1 MCKCSVYVNSD
12 WSELVSKD
20 TEVSKY
26 RQVLDA
32 VRNEIVS
39 GKYAVDRRLPT
50 RSEIGERFGV
60 GMATVQKAL
69 EALTRDGF
77 LTARPGAGTYLV
89 ENAPHESCFGL
100 LLPHES
106 YSASVIHDNAVRQA
120 AKEVDNGASIQF
132 KYYGISALVQYRQ
145 DVNRLCDDVVCHR
158 LAGLISPFHHGELD
172 NTPVMTTPGVPRV
185 LCGDMKREGQFCV
198 GPEGGSFQKR
208 ALEYVLSRVRRR
220 IAHLQM
226 ETETSTGTLA
236 LESELREMGLDARP
250 YWIQRVNAGH
260 TASPATNTIRLLM
273 ELEGDK
279 RPDALIVHDDNLL
292 DAVVAGLLS
301 CDVRVPDELEVVSLA
316 NFPTPRPQGIQVR
329 RLGFDWVELI
339 SRSIDVIR
347 RAHQGHKSPPMF
359 LPAVFEDEL
368 PNRRATGQ
376 NGFAAAMR

>member
-1 MCKCSVYVNSD
+1 
-12 WSELVSKD
+12 VSKD

-26 RQVLDA
+26 RRVLES

-50 RSEIGERFGV
+50 RFEIGERFGV

-89 ENAPHESCFGL
+89 ENAPHESCFAL
-100 LLPHES
+100 LQPHES
-106 YSASVIHDNAVRQA
+106 YSASVIHDSAVRQA
-120 AKEVDNGASIQF
+120 AKELDNGSSIQF
-132 KYYGISALVQYRQ
+132 KYYGISPLVQFRQ

-172 NTPVMTTPGVPRV
+172 DTPIMTTPGVPRV
-185 LCGDMKREGQFCV
+185 LCTDLKREGVFCV
-198 GPEGGSFQKR
+198 GPQGGSFQKR
-208 ALEYVLSRVRRR
+208 ALEYVLSRGRRR

-226 ETETSTGTLA
+226 EAETSAGTVV
-236 LESELREMGLDARP
+236 LETELREMGLDVRP
-250 YWIQRVNAGH
+250 YWIQRVNLGL
-260 TASPATNTIRLLM
+260 TASPATNIIRLLM
-273 ELEGDK
+273 ELEGEK

-339 SRSIDVIR
+339 SRAVDVIR
-347 RAHQGHKSPPMF
+347 GAHQGHKSPPMY

-368 PNRRATGQ
+368 PARRAAGP
-376 NGFAAAMR
+376 NGLAGAAR